1 MDTRKFGMNYGAL
14 LGGCLVLVSLII
26 WILGIDEQKSVVP
39 SILNNLLIIGF
50 IIYSISLY
58 RDNFNN
64 GFISYYEALKLGTTV
79 AFFSSVL
86 VAFYTFIYITYL
98 NPEMLNNIL
107 NMTEQSI
114 LQSSPEISDEELDLA
129 LEMTSRFT
137 QPHWLMIMG
146 VLSGTFMGFLYSLV
160 ISFFLKKT
168 DPDKIV

>member
-98 NPEMLNNIL
+98 NPEMLDNIL

>member
-98 NPEMLNNIL
+98 NPDMLDNIL

-114 LQSSPEISDEELDLA
+114 LQSRPEISDEELDLV

-137 QPHWLMIMG
+137 QPNWLMIMG
-146 VLSGTFMGFLYSLV
+146 LLSGTFMGFLYSLV
-160 ISFFLKKT
+160 ISFFLKKNY
-168 DPDKIV
+168 PDKIV

>member
-64 GFISYYEALKLGTTV
+64 GLISYYEALKLGTTV

-98 NPEMLNNIL
+98 NPEMLDNIL

>member
-14 LGGCLVLVSLII
+14 LGGSLVLVSLII